1 MTEVKH
7 FLTVFYG
14 AFFSIIRSA
23 KVLKILSCAPD
34 TFALLWKSI
43 ENPPAL
49 RNSERKSG
57 FCDPGARS
65 SPALRRDAD
74 FGRFG
79 RFQWFR
85 PNTFEE
91 KVRIWP
97 SC

>member
-57 FCDPGARS
+57 FCAPHKGL
-65 SPALRRDAD
+65 P
-74 FGRFG
+74 F
-79 RFQWFR
+79 
-85 PNTFEE
+85 
-91 KVRIWP
+91 
-97 SC
+97 

>member
-49 RNSERKSG
+49 RNSE
-57 FCDPGARS
+57 
-65 SPALRRDAD
+65 
-74 FGRFG
+74 
-79 RFQWFR
+79 
-85 PNTFEE
+85 
-91 KVRIWP
+91 
-97 SC
+97 

>member
-1 MTEVKH
+1 MTKVKH
-7 FLTVFYG
+7 FVTVIYE

-57 FCDPGARS
+57 FCAPGARS
-65 SPALRRDAD
+65 SPALLFKPYA
-74 FGRFG
+74 
-79 RFQWFR
+79 
-85 PNTFEE
+85 TFF
-91 KVRIWP
+91 P
-97 SC
+97 G